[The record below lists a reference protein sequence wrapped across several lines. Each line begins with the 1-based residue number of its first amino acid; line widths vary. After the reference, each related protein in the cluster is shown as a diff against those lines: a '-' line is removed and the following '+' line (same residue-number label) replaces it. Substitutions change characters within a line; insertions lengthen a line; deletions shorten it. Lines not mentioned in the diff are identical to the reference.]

1 MPNILIKTL
10 SKEELYGA
18 SVIGW
23 IRLCTYFK
31 TKYRELSYYKRNTI
45 LKTKTN
51 LAITTTKCCLKQDSW
66 SWHEI
71 RIKMISSEMKT
82 DTCIGELRVQQPSI
96 NIRTEY
102 KSYYIFELV
111 PNGKYLYMIPA
122 RYSISVDFIK
132 KSIVAHHFLCKKTV
146 TTLAQSFFHSWYF
159 QMLLNNLVLLAN
171 SYSPST
177 CI

>member
-1 MPNILIKTL
+1 MREGITSVTEWYSTLFYLHRTITRQTYSRTSHLAFTFTWWNCSIFFVCVEPSGPPYIMPPYIMPPFDWTNVLTYLI
-10 SKEELYGA
+10 Y
-18 SVIGW
+18 V
-23 IRLCTYFK
+23 
-31 TKYRELSYYKRNTI
+31 
-45 LKTKTN
+45 
-51 LAITTTKCCLKQDSW
+51 
-66 SWHEI
+66 
-71 RIKMISSEMKT
+71 
-82 DTCIGELRVQQPSI
+82 
-96 NIRTEY
+96 TEY